1 MLKGHGG
8 NLYEAALTAGVDP
21 SSVLDFSASVNRM
34 ADRNKLKTWLL
45 EAADGVGDY
54 PDPEYH
60 RLRKLIGEHY
70 AISPD
75 SLLPGNGSTE
85 LLYLVPRVFG
95 AKKGLI
101 ISPSYADYA
110 DAVLLAGGAVERLYL
125 HKNNGFALD
134 YSKLNERIKERFDV
148 VIMGTP
154 NNPTGTVAEPV
165 ALRNFITAHP
175 DTLFLIDESFAD
187 FAPALSLLPNIPSNA
202 VVLRSFTKFY
212 GIPGLRAGFA
222 AAPVAV
228 IEKLKAAKEPWTLN
242 SAAEHI
248 CRRLLEGGMDDEQM
262 RSEINLQRDRLAA
275 ALGAIA
281 GLRVYTTPANYLLI
295 EIESKSLSAGELKS
309 RLLSQERILIRDCA
323 NFDGLDPYWFRVA
336 VRSGADNARLAAA
349 LKGVLCTPS
358 Q

>member
-8 NLYEAALTAGVDP
+8 NLYEAALAAGVDP

-34 ADRNKLKTWLL
+34 ADRGKLKTWLV
-45 EAADGVGDY
+45 EAADGMGDY
-54 PDPEYH
+54 PDPEYN
-60 RLRKLIGEHY
+60 RLRKMIGEHY
-70 AISPD
+70 AISPEA
-75 SLLPGNGSTE
+75 LLPGNGSTE

-95 AKKGLI
+95 TKKGLV

-110 DAVLLAGGAVERLYL
+110 DAIRLAGGAVERMYL
-125 HKNNGFALD
+125 HKKNDFSLD
-134 YSKLNERIKERFDV
+134 YSKLDERIKERFDV
-148 VIMGTP
+148 VVIGTP
-154 NNPTGTVAEPV
+154 NNPTGTVADPV
-165 ALRNFITAHP
+165 TLRSFIVAHP

-187 FAPALSLLPNIPSNA
+187 FVPALSMLPNIPPNA

-222 AAPVAV
+222 AAPVAL

-248 CRRLLEGGMDDEQM
+248 CRRLLEGGMDDERM
-262 RSEINLQRDRLAA
+262 RAEINIQRGMLAA
-275 ALGAIA
+275 ALESID
-281 GLRVYTTPANYLLI
+281 GLRVYATPANYLLV
-295 EIESKSLSAGELKS
+295 EIVSKTLSARALKA
-309 RLLSQERILIRDCA
+309 RLLSQEKILIRDCA

-336 VRSGADNARLAAA
+336 VRNEADNARLAAA

>member
-8 NLYEAALTAGVDP
+8 NLYEAAIAAGVDP

-34 ADRNKLKTWLL
+34 ADRNKLKEWLA
-45 EAADGVGDY
+45 EAADGIGDY

-75 SLLPGNGSTE
+75 MLLPGNGSTE
-85 LLYLVPRVFG
+85 LMYLVPRVFG
-95 AKKGLI
+95 VKRGLI

-110 DAVLLAGGAVERLYL
+110 DAVRLAGASVERLYL
-125 HKNNGFALD
+125 NKNNNFALD
-134 YSKLNERIKERFDV
+134 YAKLNDHLQGGFDIV
-148 VIMGTP
+148 VIGTP

-165 ALRNFITAHP
+165 ALRKFITSHP
-175 DTLFLIDESFAD
+175 ETLFLIDESFAD
-187 FAPALSLLPNIPSNA
+187 FAPALSLLPFIPSNA

-222 AAPVAV
+222 AASVAV

-248 CRRLLEGGMDDEQM
+248 CRRLLQGGMDDEKM
-262 RSEINLQRDRLAA
+262 RSEINVQRGRLAA
-275 ALGAIA
+275 ALGEIS
-281 GLRVYTTPANYLLI
+281 GLRIISTPANYLLI
-295 EIESKSLSAGELKS
+295 EIESRSLAAGELKD
-309 RLLSQERILIRDCA
+309 RLLSKEKILIRDCA
-323 NFDGLDPYWFRVA
+323 NFDGLDSCWFRVA
-336 VRSGADNARLAAA
+336 VRGEADNARLVAA
-349 LKGVLCTPS
+349 LKGILCLHS

>member
-8 NLYEAALTAGVDP
+8 NLYEAAITAGVDP

-34 ADRNKLKTWLL
+34 ADKDRLKTWLA
-45 EAADGVGDY
+45 EAADGIGDY

-70 AISPD
+70 AISHEA
-75 SLLPGNGSTE
+75 LLPGNGSTE
-85 LLYLVPRVFG
+85 LMYLVPRVFG
-95 AKKGLI
+95 LKKGLV
-101 ISPSYADYA
+101 ISPSYADYT
-110 DAVLLAGGAVERLYL
+110 DALRLAGTEVERMYL
-125 HKNNGFALD
+125 HKNNHFTLS
-134 YSKLNERIKERFDV
+134 YSKLAERLQERFDV
-148 VIMGTP
+148 VVLGTP

-165 ALRNFITAHP
+165 ALRNFITSHP
-175 DTLFLIDESFAD
+175 GTLFLIDESFAD
-187 FAPALSLLPNIPSNA
+187 FAPALTLLPDIPANA

-242 SAAEHI
+242 SAAEYI
-248 CRRLLEGGMDDEQM
+248 CRKLLEGGMDDEKM
-262 RSEINLQRDRLAA
+262 RSEINRQRNRLAA
-275 ALGAIA
+275 ALREIP
-281 GLRVYTTPANYLLI
+281 GLRIFTTPANYLLI
-295 EIESKSLSAGELKS
+295 DIESKALTAGELKI
-309 RLLSQERILIRDCA
+309 RLLSKDGILIRDCA

-336 VRSGADNARLAAA
+336 VRAEAENARLVAA
-349 LKGVLCTPS
+349 LKGGLCTPS

>member
-8 NLYEAALTAGVDP
+8 NLYEAALAAGVNP

-34 ADRNKLKTWLL
+34 ADRNQLKTWLA
-45 EAADGVGDY
+45 EAADGIGDY

-60 RLRKLIGEHY
+60 HLRKLIGEHY

-75 SLLPGNGSTE
+75 ALLPGNGSTE

-95 AKKGLI
+95 AKKGLVI
-101 ISPSYADYA
+101 APSYADYA
-110 DAVLLAGGAVERLYL
+110 DALRLAGANVERLYL
-125 HKNNGFALD
+125 NKTDNFILH
-134 YSKLNERIKERFDV
+134 YSKLAERLQERFDI
-148 VIMGTP
+148 VIIGTP
-154 NNPTGTVAEPV
+154 NNPTGTVAEP
-165 ALRNFITAHP
+165 AELRNFIAAHP
-175 DTLFLIDESFAD
+175 GTLFLIDESFAD
-187 FAPALSLLPNIPSNA
+187 FAPALSLLPAIPSNA

-222 AAPVAV
+222 AASAGM

-248 CRRLLEGGMDDEQM
+248 CRRLLEGGMDDEKM
-262 RSEINLQRDRLAA
+262 RSETALQRERLAA
-275 ALGAIA
+275 ALKAIA
-281 GLRVYTTPANYLLI
+281 DLRVFITPANFLLI
-295 EIESKSLSAGELKS
+295 EIGSKILTAGELKS
-309 RLLSQERILIRDCA
+309 RLLSKEKILIRDCA

-336 VRSGADNARLAAA
+336 VRSGADNARLVTA

>member
-8 NLYEAALTAGVDP
+8 NLYEAALSAGVDP

-34 ADRNKLKTWLL
+34 ADRNKLKTWLM
-45 EAADGVGDY
+45 EAADGMGDY

-60 RLRKLIGEHY
+60 HLRKMIGEHY

-75 SLLPGNGSTE
+75 ALLPGNGSTE
-85 LLYLVPRVFG
+85 LLYLVPRVLG
-95 AKKGLI
+95 VKKGLI
-101 ISPSYADYA
+101 IAPSYADYA
-110 DAVLLAGGAVERLYL
+110 DAVRLAGGAVERMYL
-125 HKNNGFALD
+125 HKNSGFTID
-134 YSKLNERIKERFDV
+134 YSKLDDRLKERFDIV
-148 VIMGTP
+148 VIGTP

-187 FAPALSLLPNIPSNA
+187 FAPALSLLPNIPFNA

-222 AAPVAV
+222 AAPVAA

-248 CRRLLEGGMDDEQM
+248 CRRLLEGGMDDEKM
-262 RSEINLQRDRLAA
+262 RSKINLQRDRLAV
-275 ALGAIA
+275 ALRNIV
-281 GLRVYTTPANYLLI
+281 GLRVFTTPANYLLI
-295 EIESKSLSAGELKS
+295 EIESKVLSAGALKS
-309 RLLSQERILIRDCA
+309 RLLSQYKILIRDCA

-336 VRSGADNARLAAA
+336 VRSGADNARLVMA
-349 LKGVLCTPS
+349 LKGSLCTPS